1 MPPPES
7 LDGSGISLTT
17 WRFGHL
23 HMEISYN
30 GGTPK
35 AGWFISWKIPMY
47 ENG

>member
-23 HMEISYN
+23 HVEVSYN
-30 GGTPK
+30 GGAPK
-35 AGWFISWKIPMY
+35 ADKSWMVY
-47 ENG
+47 FTENSYV